1 MKGHS
6 LMPIGD
12 AAPQPMGPTGAGQ
25 WVTSRNRKRSLYEMA
40 QGIRGRG
47 GHLFSDDGQRTI
59 LTVKL
64 GDHRMCSKQQ
74 TVGGFP
80 TLRLAQEAA
89 EEATDE

>member
-1 MKGHS
+1 
-6 LMPIGD
+6 
-12 AAPQPMGPTGAGQ
+12 
-25 WVTSRNRKRSLYEMA
+25 MA